1 MIYAITLAFIA
12 LDFITGLVKS
22 ISLGTF
28 KSSVMREGL
37 FHKSGEILCIALGVL
52 IQYAETFLDLGFNL
66 PVAAAI
72 CSYIVLMEISSA
84 IENIGTINPELV
96 PVKLRNI
103 IGLGGDGEE

>member
-22 ISLGTF
+22 ISLGVF

-37 FHKSGEILCIALGVL
+37 FHKSGELLCIALGIL

-72 CSYIVLMEISSA
+72 CSYIVLMEIGSA

-96 PVKLRNI
+96 PAKLRGI

>member
-37 FHKSGEILCIALGVL
+37 LHKSGELHFFFFCIL
-52 IQYAETFLDLGFNL
+52 IQYAETFLDLGFSL

-72 CSYIVLMEISSA
+72 CSYIVLMEIGSA

-96 PVKLRNI
+96 PAKLRGI
-103 IGLGGDGEE
+103 IGLGGDDEE